1 MSRKNLKDLF
11 ENELKSKIYSKTY
24 RFNSEP
30 ETLLKYF
37 RYYDIKENNLCSLQ
51 DFINTMIRIGI
62 CCFSKNEYEKI
73 FYLYPIGI
81 DNKLNYWEF
90 IGNLYNNK
98 SLGRS
103 NSQILKRKRNNI
115 PSNLT
120 YNPYDNL
127 IINIKNNILKKGIRG
142 IFNLYTFEFKNININ
157 YYEMISLNKKLKLE
171 LNIIDIQKLFNEN
184 NLINYEKLLK
194 DIRGNLNEKRKFIV
208 EEIFNKISKKFNG
221 RIKLSNLFKIYNSKN
236 HPYVLRKI
244 LNEDLIYDEFKDT
257 FNILHQYY
265 FNRRLKQMLNKI
277 NSFNDKDQL
286 LISLNEFIE
295 YYENISL
302 YIENE
307 KDFEKILIDCFL
319 KNNLNYGKIYQGTN
333 NNNDILYDK
342 NHYNNYEN
350 NNLNKLRNINSA
362 KIPIKKLRNEK
373 NMNLNRNNNE
383 NNPLEK
389 LRKILRKRGSRGLI
403 SLRRNF
409 ILADNR
415 NIKQVSYN
423 DFRLI
428 FKENRFDL
436 NQNEINQIY
445 NSYNHTHNS
454 GYIDYEIFLRDLIG
468 NLNDKRLRI
477 INLVFH
483 RLLFDKN
490 ESYIKQEDIKKY
502 FNPKGHPD
510 YINNKKNYQEILA
523 EFLDYY
529 QYHFYLLNQNNNG
542 IVTFENFVDFY
553 QFISFDYENDNDFEN
568 MMIGVWNL

>member
-1 MSRKNLKDLF
+1 MSRKNIKELF
-11 ENELKSKIYSKTY
+11 ENELKSKIYLKTNS
-24 RFNSEP
+24 FNREG

-37 RYYDIKENNLCSLQ
+37 RYYDINKNNLCSFQ
-51 DFINTMIRIGI
+51 NFINTMIRIGI
-62 CCFSKNEYEKI
+62 SNFSEKEYEKI
-73 FYLYPIGI
+73 FYSYPIGI

-90 IGNLYNNK
+90 ISILYNNK

-115 PSNLT
+115 PSYLT
-120 YNPYDNL
+120 YNPYDIL
-127 IINIKNNILKKGIRG
+127 VKNIKNNILKKGIRG
-142 IFNLYTFEFKNININ
+142 IFYLYTYDFKNININ
-157 YYEMISLNKKLKLE
+157 YYEMIFLNKKLKLE
-171 LNIIDIQKLFNEN
+171 LNVIDIQKLFNEN
-184 NLINYEKLLK
+184 HLINFEKLLK

-208 EEIFNKISKKFNG
+208 EELFYKISKKFNG
-221 RIKLSNLFKIYNSKN
+221 RIKLSNLLKIYNAKN

-244 LNEDLIYDEFKDT
+244 LNEDLIYDEFCDT

-265 FNRRLKQMLNKI
+265 FNRRLNQMLNKI
-277 NSFNDKDQL
+277 NAFNDKDQL

-302 YIENE
+302 YIDNE

-333 NNNDILYDK
+333 NNNEILYDK

-350 NNLNKLRNINSA
+350 KNLNKLRNINSA
-362 KIPIKKLRNEK
+362 KISIKKFRSEN
-373 NMNLNRNNNE
+373 NRNNNE

-409 ILADNR
+409 LLSDNR

-445 NSYNHTHNS
+445 NTYNHTHNS
-454 GYIDYEIFLRDLIG
+454 GYINYEIFLRDLIG

-502 FNPKGHPD
+502 FNAKGHPD

-529 QYHFYLLNQNNNG
+529 QYHFYLLNPNNNG

-553 QFISFDYENDNDFEN
+553 QFISFDYENDDDFEN

>member
-62 CCFSKNEYEKI
+62 SCFSQNEYEKI

-236 HPYVLRKI
+236 HPYVLKKI

-307 KDFEKILIDCFL
+307 KDFEKILIDCFV

-373 NMNLNRNNNE
+373 NINLNRNNNE
-383 NNPLEK
+383 INPLEK

>member
-62 CCFSKNEYEKI
+62 SCFSKNEYEKI

-142 IFNLYTFEFKNININ
+142 IFYLYTFEFKNININ

-373 NMNLNRNNNE
+373 NINLNRNNNE
-383 NNPLEK
+383 INPLEK

>member
-62 CCFSKNEYEKI
+62 SCFSKNEYEKI

-127 IINIKNNILKKGIRG
+127 VINIKNNILKKGIRG

-373 NMNLNRNNNE
+373 NINLNRNNNE
-383 NNPLEK
+383 INPLEK

>member
-37 RYYDIKENNLCSLQ
+37 RYYDSKENNLCSLQ

-62 CCFSKNEYEKI
+62 SDFSENEYEKI

-120 YNPYDNL
+120 FNPFEKFVQKIKL
-127 IINIKNNILKKGIRG
+127 IILKKGIKG
-142 IFNLYTFEFKNININ
+142 IFSLYTFHFKNLNTIN
-157 YYEMISLNKKLKLE
+157 YYDMISLNKKLKLG
-171 LNIIDIQKLFNEN
+171 LNVNDIQNLFNEYN
-184 NLINYEKLLK
+184 TINYENLLK
-194 DIRGNLNEKRKFIV
+194 NIRGELNEKRKIIV
-208 EEIFNKISKKFNG
+208 EEVYYKLLKNFNG
-221 RIKLSNLFKIYNSKN
+221 RIKLSNLFKIYNAKN
-236 HPYVLRKI
+236 HPFVLQKI
-244 LNEDLIYDEFKDT
+244 LNEDLVYDEFCET
-257 FNILHQYY
+257 FNILHKYY
-265 FNRRLKQMLNKI
+265 FDKRMNNMVHKI
-277 NSFNDKDQL
+277 SSFNDKDQL
-286 LISLNEFIE
+286 LININEFIE

-302 YIENE
+302 FIEND
-307 KDFEKILIDCFL
+307 KDFEKIVIDCFM
-319 KNNLNYGKIYQGTN
+319 KNNIYYGKIYQGKN
-333 NNNDILYDK
+333 NNIINIYDK

-350 NNLNKLRNINSA
+350 SNLNKLRNINSNN
-362 KIPIKKLRNEK
+362 KRLKSENNINNNKEEINNPLDKLRN
-373 NMNLNRNNNE
+373 
-383 NNPLEK
+383 
-389 LRKILRKRGSRGLI
+389 ILRKRGSRGLI

-510 YINNKKNYQEILA
+510 YINNIKSYQEILA

-529 QYHFYLLNQNNNG
+529 QYHFYLLNNNKEG
-542 IVTFENFVDFY
+542 IVTFENFISFY
-553 QFISFDYENDNDFEN
+553 KFISFDYEKDYDFEK
-568 MMIGVWNL
+568 MMIGVWDL

>member
-62 CCFSKNEYEKI
+62 SCFSKNEYEKI

-373 NMNLNRNNNE
+373 NINLNRNNNE
-383 NNPLEK
+383 INPLEK

>member
-62 CCFSKNEYEKI
+62 SCFSKNEYEKI

-236 HPYVLRKI
+236 HPYVLKKI

-373 NMNLNRNNNE
+373 NINLNRNNNE
-383 NNPLEK
+383 INPLEK

-477 INLVFH
+477 INLVFQ

>member
-62 CCFSKNEYEKI
+62 SCFSKNEFEKI

-127 IINIKNNILKKGIRG
+127 VINIKNNILKKGIRG

-236 HPYVLRKI
+236 HPYVLKKI

-373 NMNLNRNNNE
+373 NINLNRNNNE
-383 NNPLEK
+383 INPLEK

-409 ILADNR
+409 ILSDNR

-445 NSYNHTHNS
+445 NTYNHTHNS
-454 GYIDYEIFLRDLIG
+454 GYINYEIFLRDLIG

>member
-62 CCFSKNEYEKI
+62 SCFSKNEYEKI

-373 NMNLNRNNNE
+373 NINLNRNNNE

>member
-62 CCFSKNEYEKI
+62 SDFSEKEYEKI

-236 HPYVLRKI
+236 HPYVLKKI

-302 YIENE
+302 YIDNE

-373 NMNLNRNNNE
+373 NINLNRNNNE
-383 NNPLEK
+383 INPLEK

>member
-37 RYYDIKENNLCSLQ
+37 RYYDIKENNLCSFQ

-62 CCFSKNEYEKI
+62 SCFSKNEFEKI

-127 IINIKNNILKKGIRG
+127 VINIKNNILKKGIRG

-236 HPYVLRKI
+236 HPYVLKKI

-277 NSFNDKDQL
+277 NAFNDKDQL

-319 KNNLNYGKIYQGTN
+319 KNNLNYGTIYQGTN
-333 NNNDILYDK
+333 NNNNILYDK

-350 NNLNKLRNINSA
+350 NNLNKLRNI
-362 KIPIKKLRNEK
+362 KKLRSENK
-373 NMNLNRNNNE
+373 INLNKNNNE

-409 ILADNR
+409 LLSDNR